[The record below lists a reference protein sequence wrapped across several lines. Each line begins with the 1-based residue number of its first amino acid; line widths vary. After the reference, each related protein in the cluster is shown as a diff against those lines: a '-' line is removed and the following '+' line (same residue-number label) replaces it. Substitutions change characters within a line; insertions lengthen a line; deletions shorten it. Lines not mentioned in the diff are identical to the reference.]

1 MEQLSPLKILQLSS
15 LPSASA
21 NAGALVQVS
30 GVLYWSD
37 GTNWL
42 QVAPSSGGGTVYDNS
57 DPSSSFCLL
66 DDFISSGTSN
76 YGIYGPLGLEV
87 EVSGTSAAVSA
98 IPGGQY
104 SPGVMQAAT
113 GTTAT
118 GRAGWYT
125 ATSFPLNFGQFNGI
139 GGAYNLKFRIKTD
152 TTLSDGTNSYS
163 LLMGFTNAAGSN
175 TPSNGLFV
183 YYDQSTT
190 TWRFRARNA
199 GTQTE
204 ADSNVTVAANTWYT
218 VEIAVSNAATP
229 TATCR
234 IRGSNST
241 DSGTLNI
248 NTNVPTGQ
256 IGLGFQ
262 ILKSAGTASRLFIID
277 YVRLIGVFST
287 PRP

>member
-1 MEQLSPLKILQLSS
+1 MEQLSPLRILQLSS

-21 NAGALVQVS
+21 NAGALVRV
-30 GVLYWSD
+30 GTTLYWSD

-42 QVAPSSGGGTVYDNS
+42 QVAPSSGGTVYDNI

-66 DDFISSGTSN
+66 DEFISSGTAN
-76 YGIYGPLGLEV
+76 NGVYGPLGLQV
-87 EVSGTSAAVSA
+87 QVAGTSAAVSSL
-98 IPGGQY
+98 PGGQY
-104 SPGVMQAAT
+104 APGVYQAAT

-125 ATSFPLNFGQFNGI
+125 AASNALNFGQFNGI

-163 LLMGFTNAAGSN
+163 LLMGFTSAVGSI
-175 TPSNGLFV
+175 TPNNGLFI
-183 YYDQSTT
+183 YYDQNTT

-204 ADSNVTVAANTWYT
+204 VDSNITVAANTWYT
-218 VEIAVSNAATP
+218 VEITVSNSATP

-234 IRGSNST
+234 IIGSDNT
-241 DSGTLNI
+241 DSGTLTI
-248 NTNVPTGQ
+248 STNVPTGG

-262 ILKSAGTASRLFIID
+262 IMKSAGTTSRVFIID
-277 YVRLIGVFST
+277 YVRFIGVFST